1 MNNLFKIFLIFLFTL
16 CLSKA
21 GYSQESNCL
30 YKNPLCFYNT
40 DILNYLQV
48 LHKNQQYSKMTNFL
62 YGPNIHG
69 KDKNTIEES
78 LSNAS
83 FGYSLKRVGIKE
95 KNKTSWSLNA
105 ERPES
110 KFLSVKRGASR
121 KQIPISNPFS
131 APASR
136 KRGNATD
143 SSRV

>member
-1 MNNLFKIFLIFLFTL
+1 MNKLLKIFFISIFTL

-48 LHKNQQYSKMTNFL
+48 LHKNLQYEEMVPFFYGSSLNNKSKL
-62 YGPNIHG
+62 
-69 KDKNTIEES
+69 EER

-95 KNKTSWSLNA
+95 KNKTNWSLSYQRTILGTNETFKIDCA
-105 ERPES
+105 LINDTCRIYIDEKAWNILFNR
-110 KFLSVKRGASR
+110 
-121 KQIPISNPFS
+121 
-131 APASR
+131 
-136 KRGNATD
+136 
-143 SSRV
+143 

>member
-1 MNNLFKIFLIFLFTL
+1 MNNLFKIFFIFLFTL

-21 GYSQESNCL
+21 GYSQESNSL

-69 KDKNTIEES
+69 KDNNTIEES

-95 KNKTSWSLNA
+95 KNKTSWSLTYQRTILGTNETFKIDCA
-105 ERPES
+105 LINDTCRIYIDD
-110 KFLSVKRGASR
+110 KAWQTIFK
-121 KQIPISNPFS
+121 K
-131 APASR
+131 
-136 KRGNATD
+136 
-143 SSRV
+143 

>member
-1 MNNLFKIFLIFLFTL
+1 MNKLLKIFFISIFTL

-48 LHKNQQYSKMTNFL
+48 LHKNLQYEEMVPFFYGSSLNNKSKL
-62 YGPNIHG
+62 E
-69 KDKNTIEES
+69 KR

-95 KNKTSWSLNA
+95 KNKTNWSLNYQ
-105 ERPES
+105 
-110 KFLSVKRGASR
+110 R
-121 KQIPISNPFS
+121 KILGTNETFKIDCALINDTCRIYIDEKAWNILFN
-131 APASR
+131 R
-136 KRGNATD
+136 
-143 SSRV
+143 

>member
-1 MNNLFKIFLIFLFTL
+1 MKNILKIFFISLFTL

-62 YGPNIHG
+62 YGSNIEG
-69 KDKNTIEES
+69 KNSIEES

-95 KNKTSWSLNA
+95 KNKTSWSLTYQRTILGTNETFKIDCA
-105 ERPES
+105 LINDTCRIYIDD
-110 KFLSVKRGASR
+110 KAWQTIFK
-121 KQIPISNPFS
+121 K
-131 APASR
+131 
-136 KRGNATD
+136 
-143 SSRV
+143 

>member
-1 MNNLFKIFLIFLFTL
+1 MKNILKIFFIYLFTL

-21 GYSQESNCL
+21 GYSQDANCL

-62 YGPNIHG
+62 YGPTIDG
-69 KDKNTIEES
+69 KDITALEES

-95 KNKTSWSLNA
+95 KNKTSWSLTYQRTILGTNETFKIDCA
-105 ERPES
+105 LINDTCRIYIDE
-110 KFLSVKRGASR
+110 KAWQTIFK
-121 KQIPISNPFS
+121 K
-131 APASR
+131 
-136 KRGNATD
+136 
-143 SSRV
+143 

>member
-95 KNKTSWSLNA
+95 KNKTSWSLTYQRTILGTNETFKIDCA
-105 ERPES
+105 LINDTCRIYIDD
-110 KFLSVKRGASR
+110 KAWQTIFK
-121 KQIPISNPFS
+121 K
-131 APASR
+131 
-136 KRGNATD
+136 
-143 SSRV
+143 

>member
-78 LSNAS
+78 LSNAC

-95 KNKTSWSLNA
+95 KNKTSWSLTYQRTILGTNETFKIDCA
-105 ERPES
+105 LINDTCRIYIDD
-110 KFLSVKRGASR
+110 KAWQTIFK
-121 KQIPISNPFS
+121 K
-131 APASR
+131 
-136 KRGNATD
+136 
-143 SSRV
+143 